1 MYRLCRCDVSLFVRN
16 DVAQLRGAM
25 MCCFRFAGRNVFSVK
40 KVVFT
45 LKRGNK
51 WRFVCGKI

>member
-1 MYRLCRCDVSLFVRN
+1 MPPMADSIRAERDSIQPAA
-16 DVAQLRGAM
+16 D
-25 MCCFRFAGRNVFSVK
+25 FSVK

-51 WRFVCGKI
+51 WRFVCAIIGTKAKVRR